1 MMWRGILA
9 AGLAAGAPLAQAEA
23 LKEPSAWLM
32 TINEAARTSNYHG
45 VVIYKDG
52 EKLETMR
59 ITHRFNNGEER
70 ERMLS
75 MTGEPREIVRD
86 NNRVSVILP
95 AARTVT
101 VESEAPNGL
110 FPIMSQDTVM
120 ALTNHYNFRS
130 LGVAR
135 VAGRTCRGMHI
146 TPVDAYRYGY
156 EICADEER
164 RVPLRVSLIDNR
176 GRILEQMMFTEVTFP
191 ATIPDSAFKPQ
202 FDTRGFTQ
210 VAEQARP
217 STQPATAWVMQ
228 KLPPGFRLKMRD
240 VRQLPGAPGMVEHLL
255 LSDGLSMVSVY
266 SVVSQAPAPELQGHS
281 SAGGVNAYGRV
292 VGPFHV
298 TVVGEV
304 PEATVEMIGE
314 GLVAPETDDE

>member
-1 MMWRGILA
+1 MMLRGVVA
-9 AGLAAGAPLAQAEA
+9 AGFAVGASLAQAEA

-59 ITHRFNNGEER
+59 ITHRYRDGEER

-75 MTGEPREIVRD
+75 MTGEPREIARH
-86 NNRVSVILP
+86 NNRVSVVLP

-101 VESEAPNGL
+101 IESEAPNGL

-130 LGVAR
+130 LGLAR
-135 VAGRTCRGMHI
+135 VAGRRCLGMHI
-146 TPVDAYRYGY
+146 TPMDAYRYGY

-164 RVPLRVSLIDNR
+164 RVPLRVSLIDNK
-176 GRILEQMMFTEVTFP
+176 GRILEQMMFTEVSFP
-191 ATIPDSAFKPQ
+191 ATIPDTAFKPQ
-202 FDTRGFTQ
+202 FDTRGYQQ
-210 VAEQARP
+210 VAQQARP
-217 STQPATAWVMQ
+217 STATATAWVMQ

-240 VRQLPGAPGMVEHLL
+240 LRQLPGAPGMVEHLL

-266 SVVSQAPAPELQGHS
+266 SVTHQPSSQALQGHS

-314 GLVAPETDDE
+314 GLVAPAVDDE